1 MKDFEEI
8 GKEMPYRMPEHLIE
22 DVTERVVSMT
32 SSRKGTVHMS
42 FPRPGKTV
50 FWASIAGV
58 AAVALLLLVPF
69 VSTDN
74 RVPDYDSISQ
84 CKSIDEVFQSMSA
97 DDLGLYSMMSNY
109 YGE

>member
-8 GKEMPYRMPEHLIE
+8 GKEMPYRMPEHFIE
-22 DVTERVVSMT
+22 DITERVVSKA
-32 SSRKGTVHMS
+32 SVRQSTVHVL
-42 FPRPGKTV
+42 FPKVRKSV
-50 FWASIAGV
+50 FWVSIAS
-58 AAVALLLLVPF
+58 AAAIALLLLVPF
-69 VSTDN
+69 VASDSQI
-74 RVPDYDSISQ
+74 PDYDSISQ